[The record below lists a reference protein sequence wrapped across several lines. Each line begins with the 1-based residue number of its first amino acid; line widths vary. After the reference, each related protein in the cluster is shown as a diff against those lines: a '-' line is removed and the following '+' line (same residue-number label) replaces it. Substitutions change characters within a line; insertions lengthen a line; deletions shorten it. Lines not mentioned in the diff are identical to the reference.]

1 MRLTGP
7 ARILRPNMFEHDQA
21 GRDVLKL
28 LASLLADLLTFQPTL
43 GTGTILGGD
52 IVDDSLARQACGQGF
67 SATVARRCGRRYWF
81 QCGPGSG
88 RLDDLGGE
96 EQQLGGIDG
105 FAFFPKLL
113 AEELFELML
122 EFGDEQILL
131 AKCLR
136 QFDDRRVGGGQ
147 VIGE

>member
-7 ARILRPNMFEHDQA
+7 ARILRPNMFKYDQA

-28 LASLLADLLTFQPTL
+28 LASLLADLLAFQPTP
-43 GTGTILGGD
+43 GTGTILGAD
-52 IVDDSLARQACGQGF
+52 IVEDSLARQACGQGF
-67 SATVARRCGRRYWF
+67 ATTVAGRCGRRFWF
-81 QCGPGSG
+81 PCGPGSG

-96 EQQLGGIDG
+96 EEQLGRIDG

-131 AKCLR
+131 TKSLR
-136 QFDDRRVGGGQ
+136 QLDDRRVGGGQ